1 MSTNSKF
8 IIFLTNLGGKD
19 QFCRVIGLPVTAVV
33 GVTDM
38 AADTFGCKVVKVD
51 IPKV

>member
-1 MSTNSKF
+1 MSTNSKS
-8 IIFLTNLGGKD
+8 IILTYLGGKD
-19 QFCRVIGLPVTAVV
+19 QCRVIGLPVTAVL

-51 IPKV
+51 IPEV

>member
-1 MSTNSKF
+1 MSTNSRSV
-8 IIFLTNLGGKD
+8 IFLTNLGGKD

-38 AADTFGCKVVKVD
+38 AADMFGCKVVKVD
-51 IPKV
+51 ISEV